1 MTLLMELDKIYYFMK
16 RDMLSFSTYKTN
28 ILLSVLSALFGALS
42 YAFLGANASVPSV
55 TQIYSMPYTTYLLIG
70 LAFNTYLSQ
79 SLTLV
84 QRTIEAFGQVD
95 VLINNAGID
104 LPGVRLAEFR
114 PEDWERILRVNL
126 SGPFYLI
133 QAALPHMKRRRSGQ
147 IINISSNVTQRFPM
161 MLGPY
166 TVTKCGLDALTRI
179 LAKEEGPNGI
189 RVNAI
194 APGPIRTDMLEASLR
209 AMGSERAEAFIRSVP
224 LGRMGRP
231 EEIASVVRFLV
242 SEGGSYITGQV
253 IYVNGGGPGN

>member
-1 MTLLMELDKIYYFMK
+1 M
-16 RDMLSFSTYKTN
+16 
-28 ILLSVLSALFGALS
+28 
-42 YAFLGANASVPSV
+42 
-55 TQIYSMPYTTYLLIG
+55 
-70 LAFNTYLSQ
+70 
-79 SLTLV
+79 
-84 QRTIEAFGQVD
+84 
-95 VLINNAGID
+95 
-104 LPGVRLAEFR
+104 
-114 PEDWERILRVNL
+114 RVNL

-133 QAALPHMKRRRSGQ
+133 QAALPHMKQRRSGQ

>member
-1 MTLLMELDKIYYFMK
+1 MMAGEKVALVTGGSRGIGRAIALALAEDGFRIALNYRAREREAGEVVEKITAIGGEA
-16 RDMLSFSTYKTN
+16 R
-28 ILLSVLSALFGALS
+28 
-42 YAFLGANASVPSV
+42 AFQADLGVP
-55 TQIYSMPYTTYLLIG
+55 QEAP
-70 LAFNTYLSQ
+70 
-79 SLTLV
+79 TLV
-84 QRTIEAFGQVD
+84 QRTIEAFGQID

-133 QAALPHMKRRRSGQ
+133 QAALPHMKQRRSGQ

-209 AMGSERAEAFIRSVP
+209 AMGSERAEAFIQSVP

>member
-1 MTLLMELDKIYYFMK
+1 MMAGEKVALVTGGSRGIGRAIALALAEDGFRIALNYRVGEREAAEVVEKITEIGGEA
-16 RDMLSFSTYKTN
+16 R
-28 ILLSVLSALFGALS
+28 
-42 YAFLGANASVPSV
+42 AFQADLGVP
-55 TQIYSMPYTTYLLIG
+55 QEAP
-70 LAFNTYLSQ
+70 
-79 SLTLV
+79 TLV
-84 QRTIEAFGQVD
+84 QRAIEAFGQID